1 VIRSGVVVAV
11 DSARPNTSHTDN
23 ALLGKPLANKPGQ
36 QFATADHTSLNKLAS
51 TLTVRLDTIVGCG
64 SCSAAGGCGIQLL
77 PSANK
82 PIQIACSLP
91 PNYRVSV
98 GQTVQVSIPEPSQ
111 GWLMLVLRAYGWPT
125 IGMLLGAIA
134 GFWSATLLNVAQHQ
148 ELFSVI
154 GFVFGLSGGL
164 LAWDRMNKSGDLART
179 PALHFELTG
188 GLTGELLLPSEHA
201 DQITGQLTGGQQ
213 LSQQLSQQTS
223 QRIIKKNSPAAD
235 TCSHI
240 LTQEKKT

>member
-1 VIRSGVVVAV
+1 MIRSGVVVAV
-11 DSARPNTSHTDN
+11 DSALPNTSFTGN
-23 ALLGKPLANKPGQ
+23 ARSGKPLPTKPGQ
-36 QFATADHTSLNKLAS
+36 QYASANHTSLNKLAS
-51 TLTVRLDTIVGCG
+51 TLTVRLDTLVGCG

-82 PIQIACSLP
+82 PIQIDCSLP

-134 GFWSATLLNVAQHQ
+134 GFWGATLLSVAQYQ

-164 LAWDRMNKSGDLART
+164 LAWDRLNKSGDRART
-179 PALHFELTG
+179 TALHFELTG
-188 GLTGELLLPSEHA
+188 RLTGELLLPSEHA
-201 DQITGQLTGGQQ
+201 EKITGQLTGGQQ
-213 LSQQLSQQTS
+213 LSQQISQTD
-223 QRIIKKNSPAAD
+223 SPAAD
-235 TCSHI
+235 TCSYI
-240 LTQEKKT
+240 LTQEKKHENNVT